1 MLDRIFVVGSYHQQV
16 MATQLITS
24 TSTGNYL
31 SSTRWLQS
39 FVTNS
44 KFLFAKIV
52 LVMAEKGHANA
63 KQNLK

>member
-1 MLDRIFVVGSYHQQV
+1 

-52 LVMAEKGHANA
+52 LVTGEKGYANA